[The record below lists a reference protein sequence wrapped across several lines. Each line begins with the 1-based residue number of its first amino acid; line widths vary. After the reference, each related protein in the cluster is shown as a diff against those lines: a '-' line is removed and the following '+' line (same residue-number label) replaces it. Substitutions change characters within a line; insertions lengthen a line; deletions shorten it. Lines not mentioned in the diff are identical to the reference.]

1 MCPCSTI
8 TLGEGSKSIPFVSFS
23 LFYYL
28 RYLVHSQRIDLPR
41 SYQSNAF
48 GGQEMMFQ
56 QIPLCTERAL
66 VHLIQHVCKGTGENT
81 HLLFMGKYRWSDDL
95 LIICM
100 DSTIKVNL
108 LLDLNKQNYLP
119 NPSRKSGERRCSP
132 LQCTDIKMEPLFCLI
147 FFYDCILQVM

>member
-1 MCPCSTI
+1 MTWNIQSESVI
-8 TLGEGSKSIPFVSFS
+8 SAQRYYASEKIVFDVGS
-23 LFYYL
+23 Y
-28 RYLVHSQRIDLPR
+28 LPR
-41 SYQSNAF
+41 SYLSNAF

-81 HLLFMGKYRWSDDL
+81 HLLFMGKYRWSDDF
-95 LIICM
+95 LINCM

-147 FFYDCILQVM
+147 FFL